1 MVRGFCVGEGVS
13 GGAGVGGS
21 LEDGGG
27 GGGGE
32 EGFSGDSFRRKSR
45 RAGSRWL
52 RGSEGLSAPLEEDDP
67 QNQPIV
73 VWN

>member
-1 MVRGFCVGEGVS
+1 VGGPLE
-13 GGAGVGGS
+13 GGA
-21 LEDGGG
+21 
-27 GGGGE
+27 GGGE

-52 RGSEGLSAPLEEDDP
+52 RGSEGLSASLEGEDP

-73 VWN
+73 VELGCGRGGSCNGLW